1 MLARDGE
8 TIMEWPSFVNFSV
21 LLFIT
26 LYVYCRILNIEEIS
40 KLKIAA
46 AVLFSLGMGAVLS
59 FEPFLYELIFLGS
72 VLAFVAVAARR
83 KAALMVSAVIISTG
97 ISLAID
103 FAMLTLLLFV
113 DFVVAFFYGLSI
125 GLSGEIPTEAAI
137 AEHINQLTDPL
148 LVESIMAALSLLFT
162 FFLFTRKRVKNG
174 FAFLESTGA
183 RRVGVVFSVAIMVIR
198 SFMGNLTLITDSLV
212 EQGTFILIF
221 LLLTN
226 ICTIGFHLWWR
237 YQTSAQYQSE
247 QLERVINQQDE
258 LIQAKDS
265 QIVEL
270 VESNDFLAA
279 AIHRDNK
286 LIPAMY
292 AAVSSL
298 LEAGGGE
305 VDVALKPRLLAT
317 QADLE
322 EMMRERRSLLQRV
335 QVQHRDLP
343 ATGIGRL
350 DNMLDYMHSRA
361 RDKGIDFGLA
371 VLGGGEANGA
381 VGGGLAAASDALA
394 IGDVAIQDLV
404 TLLADLLDNA
414 IIAVEASPDKR
425 IQVQL
430 DNNSGY
436 LSVTV
441 SDSGVPFESATLA
454 GLGLG
459 RTSSHEQDGGS
470 GIGYQTIFGILGRY
484 AASWCLTELPPEAGG
499 FTKSVQVRFDQGLSL
514 CIKSPR
520 AEELSRTLDRPD
532 IVII

>member
-1 MLARDGE
+1 
-8 TIMEWPSFVNFSV
+8 MEWPSFVNFSS

-46 AVLFSLGMGAVLS
+46 AILFSLGMGAVLS

-103 FAMLTLLLFV
+103 FVMLTLFFFV
-113 DFVVAFFYGLSI
+113 DFVIAFIYGLSI

-137 AEHINQLTDPL
+137 TERINQLTDPL
-148 LVESIMAALSLLFT
+148 LVESIMTALSLLFT
-162 FFLFTRKRVKNG
+162 FFLFSRKRVKNG
-174 FAFLESTGA
+174 FTFLESTGA
-183 RRVGVVFSVAIMVIR
+183 RRVGIVFSVAIMVIR

-221 LLLTN
+221 LLITN

-258 LIQAKDS
+258 LIKAKDS
-265 QIVEL
+265 QIAEL
-270 VESNDFLAA
+270 VASNDFLAA

-335 QVQHRDLP
+335 QIQHRDLP

-371 VLGGGEANGA
+371 VLGGSDLAGGEADS
-381 VGGGLAAASDALA
+381 AASDALA

-425 IQVQL
+425 IHVQL

-441 SDSGVPFESATLA
+441 SDSGVPFELATLV

-470 GIGYQTIFGILGRY
+470 GIGYQTIFGILGCY

-499 FTKSVQVRFDQGLSL
+499 FTKSVQVRFDHGLSL
-514 CIKSPR
+514 NIRSPR
-520 AEELSRTLDRPD
+520 AEELSRMLDRPD